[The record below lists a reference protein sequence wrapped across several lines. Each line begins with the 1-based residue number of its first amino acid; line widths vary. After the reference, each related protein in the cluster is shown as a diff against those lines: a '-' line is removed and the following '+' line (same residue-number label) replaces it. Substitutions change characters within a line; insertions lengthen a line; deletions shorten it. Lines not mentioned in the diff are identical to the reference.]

1 MITILEVTVSRLAKD
16 AKYKLK
22 DIKSEEIGEKYGIEA
37 ELKHLTNCEK
47 DVLRSLNIKD
57 TDDQRFSK
65 NVERLYWLLTKDD
78 IDNNYEKLIKK
89 GDEFTMATWYYER
102 ITSYVERG
110 AHVPIFFKQSALA
123 FKKQLDKTFGQDVV
137 PPSPLL

>member
-37 ELKHLTNCEK
+37 ELKHLTKCEK

-65 NVERLYWLLTKDD
+65 YVERLYWLLTKDD

-110 AHVPIFFKQSALA
+110 AHIPIFFKQSALA
-123 FKKQLDKTFGQDVV
+123 FKKQLDKTF
-137 PPSPLL
+137 

>member
-1 MITILEVTVSRLAKD
+1 MITILEVKVSRLAKD

-37 ELKHLTNCEK
+37 ELKHLTKCEK

-65 NVERLYWLLTKDD
+65 NVERLYWLLTKHD
-78 IDNNYEKLIKK
+78 IDNNCEKKK
-89 GDEFTMATWYYER
+89 EMSSQWQHG
-102 ITSYVERG
+102 ITNE
-110 AHVPIFFKQSALA
+110 
-123 FKKQLDKTFGQDVV
+123 
-137 PPSPLL
+137 